1 MKKIILILLT
11 TTLFSCQV
19 FKKSTKEKSKEET
32 KTETEVKVDS
42 VAEVETEKETKND
55 LDTKTEIE
63 HEKDSVFENTKTT
76 TEVQKFDSLGRL
88 IEKTTTTTE
97 NNKGS
102 LKSNKKGK
110 EETKDKSIKKS
121 KESKKIDLSKVGKSK
136 RSHELSEVK
145 KDRKVE
151 KTSLP
156 NWLWWLLIITGVV
169 FALVGIWKVKKNNFT
184 QFFK

>member
-1 MKKIILILLT
+1 MKKLTILLLT
-11 TTLFSCQV
+11 ITLFSCQV

-42 VAEVETEKETKND
+42 VAEVEIEKEIVSTFTD
-55 LDTKTEIE
+55 ETKTEFFDLSTE
-63 HEKDSVFENTKTT
+63 TT
-76 TEVQKFDSLGRL
+76 TILFNDSGVVKEIITTKKTNIKTNKVEKGQGNTLVAIKEQNKVDKKTL
-88 IEKTTTTTE
+88 IEQK
-97 NNKGS
+97 NK
-102 LKSNKKGK
+102 N
-110 EETKDKSIKKS
+110 KSI
-121 KESKKIDLSKVGKSK
+121 
-136 RSHELSEVK
+136 EVK

-169 FALVGIWKVKKNNFT
+169 FALVLFWKVKKNNFT

>member
-19 FKKSTKEKSKEET
+19 FKKSTKEKSKEEV

-42 VAEVETEKETKND
+42 VAEVEIEKEIVSTFTD
-55 LDTKTEIE
+55 ETKTEFFDLSEVTIYE
-63 HEKDSVFENTKTT
+63 VMNDSGVVKE
-76 TEVQKFDSLGRL
+76 R
-88 IEKTTTTTE
+88 TTTTKTKVKT
-97 NNKGS
+97 NKVEKGQGNT
-102 LKSNKKGK
+102 LVAIKEQNKVDKKTLIEQKSKN
-110 EETKDKSIKKS
+110 KSI
-121 KESKKIDLSKVGKSK
+121 
-136 RSHELSEVK
+136 EVK

-156 NWLWWLLIITGVV
+156 TWLWWLLIITGVV
-169 FALVGIWKVKKNNFT
+169 FALVAIWKVKKNNFT